1 MNKKAKTLL
10 KFGAISF
17 GVLMFST
24 SCSANFC
31 TVNDQAHILYK
42 YDSGLSYTEEG
53 NVQYTEDG
61 KLMFTNS
68 AITSMVSE
76 LGGQYGVP
84 SYVFFKALDDKTY
97 SAALDL
103 ATSEGHSDY
112 TKEEVLYH
120 YGYVRYAG
128 VTTNKKGKEVDT
140 LFANFD
146 AWVAEINATL
156 PASDVANKDFISAYK
171 SKLNSYVSGIRTCIT
186 PTDGY
191 VGKDEDLFSEGKT
204 WGDAWKHG
212 LIEGLII
219 YPVAW
224 FADILANS
232 MSSIGAGAAA
242 LLSILIVTIIVRVL
256 MTLATFKST
265 MSQQKISALQPELA
279 KIQAKYPNSNTNPYD
294 KQRMAQEQMNLY
306 KKYKINPFSSILV
319 LIIQFPIFIGIWGA
333 LSGASVLSTGSVLG
347 VYLSESI
354 SSVILTWSFNGAWWA
369 ALVLFLLMS
378 GIQIVASKLP
388 QWLQK
393 KELKKVAKMGTNPAA
408 DQQQKTMKWMQIFMM
423 IMIIVMGF
431 TLPSGMGVYWL
442 VGGLVS
448 MLQTVITQSIMRKKK
463 VK

>member
-10 KFGAISF
+10 KFGAICF

-156 PASDVANKDFISAYK
+156 PASDVANQDFISAYK

-191 VGKDEDLFSEGKT
+191 FGKDEDLFIEGKT

-279 KIQAKYPNSNTNPYD
+279 KIQAKYPNSNTNP
-294 KQRMAQEQMNLY
+294 
-306 KKYKINPFSSILV
+306 
-319 LIIQFPIFIGIWGA
+319 
-333 LSGASVLSTGSVLG
+333 
-347 VYLSESI
+347 
-354 SSVILTWSFNGAWWA
+354 
-369 ALVLFLLMS
+369 
-378 GIQIVASKLP
+378 
-388 QWLQK
+388 
-393 KELKKVAKMGTNPAA
+393 
-408 DQQQKTMKWMQIFMM
+408 
-423 IMIIVMGF
+423 
-431 TLPSGMGVYWL
+431 
-442 VGGLVS
+442 
-448 MLQTVITQSIMRKKK
+448 
-463 VK
+463 

>member
-10 KFGAISF
+10 KFGAICF

-128 VTTNKKGKEVDT
+128 VTTNKTGKEVDT

-146 AWVAEINATL
+146 AWVAEINSTL
-156 PASDVANKDFISAYK
+156 PASDVAN
-171 SKLNSYVSGIRTCIT
+171 
-186 PTDGY
+186 
-191 VGKDEDLFSEGKT
+191 
-204 WGDAWKHG
+204 
-212 LIEGLII
+212 
-219 YPVAW
+219 
-224 FADILANS
+224 
-232 MSSIGAGAAA
+232 
-242 LLSILIVTIIVRVL
+242 
-256 MTLATFKST
+256 
-265 MSQQKISALQPELA
+265 
-279 KIQAKYPNSNTNPYD
+279 
-294 KQRMAQEQMNLY
+294 
-306 KKYKINPFSSILV
+306 
-319 LIIQFPIFIGIWGA
+319 
-333 LSGASVLSTGSVLG
+333 
-347 VYLSESI
+347 
-354 SSVILTWSFNGAWWA
+354 
-369 ALVLFLLMS
+369 
-378 GIQIVASKLP
+378 
-388 QWLQK
+388 
-393 KELKKVAKMGTNPAA
+393 
-408 DQQQKTMKWMQIFMM
+408 
-423 IMIIVMGF
+423 
-431 TLPSGMGVYWL
+431 
-442 VGGLVS
+442 
-448 MLQTVITQSIMRKKK
+448 
-463 VK
+463 